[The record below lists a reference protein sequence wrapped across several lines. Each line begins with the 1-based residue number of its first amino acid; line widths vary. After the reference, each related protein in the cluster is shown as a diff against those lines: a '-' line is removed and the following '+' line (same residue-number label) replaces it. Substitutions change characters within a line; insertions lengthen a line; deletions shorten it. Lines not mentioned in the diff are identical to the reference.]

1 MKKNQN
7 TQGTRSTQRSSRTQP
22 RDLAPRSPSIR
33 QTGHHPPGGDF
44 STSLRSGRNDNER
57 KLFGNAFASDGYSNT
72 AAFLGEQSPLL
83 SSGTFLRSGLTSDP
97 ELLTA
102 MYRESWLTMR
112 IIDMPSEDMTRSW
125 YRLSSAVDGEAVHA
139 LRRLEARHSVKQELT
154 NALRWARL
162 YGGSLALMV
171 IRGEE
176 DRLDQP
182 LDPDLLL
189 PDCFQGLLVLDRA
202 QGIQPSPELVT
213 DLDDPDFGLPESYT
227 VDLDAENRRSVVLH
241 HSRVLRF
248 VGRELPRTE
257 TVRENYWGASEMEH
271 IYDELLKRS
280 AASANIAQLLFQA
293 NVTTLKMSDYGDMLG
308 DGTEEQRRNVEYA
321 MGMENRFRTSFG
333 IQLLSR
339 DDSLEN
345 HTYSF
350 TGLGEI
356 YEQFMMDM
364 AGAAEIPATK
374 LFGRSPQGMNATG
387 ESDLRN
393 YYDMIASL
401 QERLLRP
408 ALEKLLPV
416 MAVSCWGIVP
426 PDLEFV
432 FEPVMTTSPAER
444 AELVGKL
451 SADVIAA
458 FGAGL
463 LTREEARE
471 ELRNRG
477 EELGV
482 YTKVPVT
489 EEQGA
494 YTSV

>member
-1 MKKNQN
+1 
-7 TQGTRSTQRSSRTQP
+7 
-22 RDLAPRSPSIR
+22 
-33 QTGHHPPGGDF
+33 
-44 STSLRSGRNDNER
+44 
-57 KLFGNAFASDGYSNT
+57 
-72 AAFLGEQSPLL
+72 
-83 SSGTFLRSGLTSDP
+83 
-97 ELLTA
+97 

-176 DRLDQP
+176 ERLDQP

-364 AGAAEIPATK
+364 AGAAE
-374 LFGRSPQGMNATG
+374 
-387 ESDLRN
+387 N

>member
-1 MKKNQN
+1 M
-7 TQGTRSTQRSSRTQP
+7 T
-22 RDLAPRSPSIR
+22 
-33 QTGHHPPGGDF
+33 PG
-44 STSLRSGRNDNER
+44 
-57 KLFGNAFASDGYSNT
+57 
-72 AAFLGEQSPLL
+72 
-83 SSGTFLRSGLTSDP
+83 
-97 ELLTA
+97 
-102 MYRESWLTMR
+102 
-112 IIDMPSEDMTRSW
+112 W
-125 YRLSSAVDGEAVHA
+125 YRFSAPLSGEALES
-139 LRRLEARHSVKQELT
+139 LRRLEARHDVRREIT
-154 NALRWARL
+154 DAVRWARL
-162 YGGSLALMV
+162 YGGALALMV
-171 IRGEE
+171 LRGEE
-176 DRLDQP
+176 DRLEEP
-182 LDPDLLL
+182 LDMDLLL
-189 PDCFQGLLVLDRA
+189 PDCFRGLLVLDRA
-202 QGIQPSPELVT
+202 QGIRPSMELVS

-227 VDLDAENRRSVVLH
+227 VDLDLEKCRTAVLH

-248 VGRELPRTE
+248 VGRELPRME
-257 TVRENYWGASEMEH
+257 TVREDYWGASEMEH

-426 PDLEFV
+426 RDL
-432 FEPVMTTSPAER
+432 
-444 AELVGKL
+444 
-451 SADVIAA
+451 
-458 FGAGL
+458 
-463 LTREEARE
+463 
-471 ELRNRG
+471 
-477 EELGV
+477 
-482 YTKVPVT
+482 
-489 EEQGA
+489 
-494 YTSV
+494 